1 MEATLFFLAFI
12 QWLFQGYRGDAIKIP
27 PTNEIFPLYNI
38 YNPSP
43 FQPPS
48 LRVGLGTRMSR
59 HVRLMFA

>member
-43 FQPPS
+43 SQPPS